1 MKNLIIL
8 IMFFCS
14 ISMGA
19 QEMPTLYLIGD
30 STMSD
35 KKDPDKNPEHGWGQV
50 LPELMTSGIKI
61 DNHAVNGRSTR
72 SFIAEGRW
80 EKVREKLK
88 PGDFV
93 FIQFGHNDQKVND
106 PVRYTNPFTQY
117 RSNLEKFVRET
128 REKGAT
134 PILFSSIVRRNFNED
149 GVLVDTHGQ
158 YPLVV
163 RMVANDL
170 DVPFIDL
177 QLLTE
182 QLEIS
187 YGFQDSKQLHLHLE
201 PGEDPYEPRGVTDNT
216 HLSRKGA
223 ILVASLALQEI
234 SGKDLELKKF
244 IKPEVLSRQIIQDN
258 SVGAVEYSE
267 KVPWRR
273 ALRQNE
279 EWYGSKEAQRIA
291 DNVLLYQHNN
301 GGWYKNIDMSNE
313 LSEKEKDSLRSLQ
326 GEEMGTTIDNG
337 ATHTQLN
344 YLAKVFHATQKEEYK
359 KAVLKGIDF
368 LLEAQYSN
376 GGWPQFYPLRK
387 GYYQHI
393 TYNDGAMIGVM
404 RLLRDISGNKEPY
417 TFVDAERKRKAG
429 KAVEKGLE
437 IILATQVKVDGK
449 LTAWGAQH
457 DEKTLQPAKARAY
470 ELASLSGK
478 ESAEI
483 VKFLMEIE
491 NPSKEVKRSVQSA
504 MQWFD
509 DAKVMGKRVE
519 WIKGEHLPEGRDR
532 VLVEDPEGGPLWG
545 RFTEIGTNKPMF
557 IGRDGVVKYNLEEI
571 EHERRTNYS
580 YIDNYAEDLLKE
592 DYPRWKQKHIT
603 QK

>member
-1 MKNLIIL
+1 
-8 IMFFCS
+8 
-14 ISMGA
+14 
-19 QEMPTLYLIGD
+19 MPTLYLIGD

-187 YGFQDSKQLHLHLE
+187 YGPQDSKQLHLHLE

-216 HLSRKGA
+216 HLSKKGA

-359 KAVLKGIDF
+359 KAFLKGIDF